1 MSARNPFDDDA
12 PGEARRQNPF
22 DDEGGEIDPVN
33 RIENAA
39 RKIRRLRGQLGAEG
53 MTLAATRE
61 MIDEITK
68 AFDATA
74 KALRELRER

>member
-1 MSARNPFDDDA
+1 MTGRNPFEDDE
-12 PGEARRQNPF
+12 PVEARRQSPF
-22 DDEGGEIDPVN
+22 TDEGGEIDPVN

-39 RKIRRLRGQLGAEG
+39 RKIRRLRSQLGAEG

-74 KALRELRER
+74 KALRELRSR